1 MMESLVHFAR
11 ETLGNPG
18 LATLLDQPSFTLLQV
33 LNSVS
38 QGMNLF
44 IIASGLSLIFGV
56 LRVINF
62 AHGAFY
68 MFGAYIIY
76 SVAESYELGFW
87 TGVLAAAAGLAVMAI
102 VIERGLFRFIYDKEH
117 LMQLLL
123 TFAVVLILSDLAKII
138 WGTDQYSVSYPEGF
152 EGATNLGVTFY
163 PTYRVL
169 LIVLGPVIFIGLM
182 MFTTYTRWG
191 RLTRAATQDRE
202 MLGALG
208 VNVPVIYTGVFILG
222 SALAGVGGALAAP
235 FNSPTPGMD
244 ATLIVDCFV
253 IVIVGGLGSIV
264 GSFIGALIYGFVF
277 NFGAVIVPNWQDVFP
292 FLILLVVLLWRPQGL
307 FGRPEGE
314 HA

>member
-1 MMESLVHFAR
+1 MEALVRFVR
-11 ETLGNPG
+11 EEIGNPG
-18 LATLLDQPSFTLLQV
+18 LATLLDQPSFAFIQV

-68 MFGAYIIY
+68 MFGAYILY
-76 SVAESYELGFW
+76 SVAESFGLGFW
-87 TGVLAAAAGLAVMAI
+87 TGVAAAGAGLAILAI
-102 VIERGLFRFIYDKEH
+102 VIERGLFRYIYDKEH

-123 TFAVVLILSDLAKII
+123 TFAVVLILSDLAKMI
-138 WGTDQYSVSYPEGF
+138 WGTDQYSVSYPDGF
-152 EGATNLGVTFY
+152 EGALNLGITRY
-163 PTYRVL
+163 PTYRLL
-169 LIVLGPVIFIGLM
+169 LILVGPVILVGLM
-182 MFTTYTRWG
+182 LFTARTRWG

-222 SALAGVGGALAAP
+222 SALAGIGGALAAP
-235 FNSPTPGMD
+235 FSSPTPGMD
-244 ATLIVDCFV
+244 ATIIVDCFV

-264 GSFIGALIYGFVF
+264 GSFIGALIYGLVF
-277 NFGAVIVPNWQDVFP
+277 NFGSVIVPNWQDVFP
-292 FLILLVVLLWRPQGL
+292 FLILLAVLLWRPHGL

-314 HA
+314 GA

>member
-1 MMESLVHFAR
+1 MDALVRFAR
-11 ETLGNPG
+11 EDLGNPG
-18 LATLLDQPSFTLLQV
+18 LATLLDQPAFAFIQL

-68 MFGAYIIY
+68 MFGAYILY
-76 SVAESYELGFW
+76 SAAESFGLGFW
-87 TGVLAAAAGLAVMAI
+87 TGVAAAAAGLAAMAV
-102 VIERGLFRFIYDKEH
+102 VIERGLFRYIYDKEH

-123 TFAVVLILSDLAKII
+123 TFAVVLILTDAAKMI
-138 WGTDQYSVSYPEGF
+138 WGTDQYSVSYPDGF
-152 EGATNLGVTFY
+152 AGAVNLGITWY
-163 PTYRVL
+163 PSYRLL
-169 LIVLGPVIFIGLM
+169 LIMVGPVILVGLM
-182 MFTTYTRWG
+182 LFTARTRWG

-244 ATLIVDCFV
+244 ATIIVDCFV
-253 IVIVGGLGSIV
+253 IVIVGGLGSV
-264 GSFIGALIYGFVF
+264 AGSFIGALIYGLVF
-277 NFGAVIVPNWQDVFP
+277 NFGSVIVPNWQDVFP
-292 FLILLVVLLWRPQGL
+292 FLILLAVLLWRPQGL

-314 HA
+314 GA

>member
-1 MMESLVHFAR
+1 MESLVRFAR
-11 ETLGNPG
+11 EELGNPG
-18 LATLLDQPSFTLLQV
+18 LATLLDQPSFAFIQV

-68 MFGAYIIY
+68 MFGAYILY
-76 SVAESYELGFW
+76 SAAESFELGFW
-87 TGVLAAAAGLAVMAI
+87 TGVAAAAAGLAAMAV
-102 VIERGLFRFIYDKEH
+102 VIERGLFRYIYDKEH

-123 TFAVVLILSDLAKII
+123 TFAVVLILTDAAKMI
-138 WGTDQYSVSYPEGF
+138 WGTDQYSVSYPAGF
-152 EGATNLGVTFY
+152 DGAMNLGVTWY
-163 PTYRVL
+163 PTYRLL
-169 LIVLGPVIFIGLM
+169 LIVVGPVILAGLM
-182 MFTTYTRWG
+182 LFTARTRWG

-208 VNVPVIYTGVFILG
+208 VNVPVIYTGVFLLG

-244 ATLIVDCFV
+244 ATIIVDCFV
-253 IVIVGGLGSIV
+253 IVIVGGLGSV
-264 GSFIGALIYGFVF
+264 AGSFIGALIYGLVF
-277 NFGAVIVPNWQDVFP
+277 NFGSVIVPNWQDVFP
-292 FLILLVVLLWRPQGL
+292 FLILLAVLLWRPQGL
-307 FGRPEGE
+307 FGRAEGE
-314 HA
+314 RA

>member
-1 MMESLVHFAR
+1 MDALVRFAR
-11 ETLGNPG
+11 EELGNPG
-18 LATLLDQPSFTLLQV
+18 LATLLDQPAFAFIQV

-68 MFGAYIIY
+68 MFGAYILY

-87 TGVLAAAAGLAVMAI
+87 TGVVGAAAGLAVMAI

-123 TFAVVLILSDLAKII
+123 TFAVVLILTDLAKMI
-138 WGTDQYSVSYPEGF
+138 WGTDQYSVSYPDGF
-152 EGATNLGVTFY
+152 GGALDLGITWY
-163 PTYRVL
+163 PTYRLL
-169 LIVLGPVIFIGLM
+169 LILVGPVILIGLM
-182 MFTTYTRWG
+182 LFTTRTRWG

-202 MLGALG
+202 MLSALG

-222 SALAGVGGALAAP
+222 SALAGIGGALAAP

-244 ATLIVDCFV
+244 ATIIVDCFV

-277 NFGAVIVPNWQDVFP
+277 NFGSVIVPNWQDVFP
-292 FLILLVVLLWRPQGL
+292 FLILLAVLLWRPHGL
-307 FGRPEGE
+307 FGRPEGQT
-314 HA
+314 A

>member
-1 MMESLVHFAR
+1 MEALVRFAR
-11 ETLGNPG
+11 EELGNPG
-18 LATLLDQPSFTLLQV
+18 LATLLDQPSFAFIQV

-44 IIASGLSLIFGV
+44 IIASGLSVIFGV

-68 MFGAYIIY
+68 MFGAYILY
-76 SVAESYELGFW
+76 SVAESYGLGFW
-87 TGVLAAAAGLAVMAI
+87 TGVAGAAAGLAIMAI
-102 VIERGLFRFIYDKEH
+102 VIERGLFRYIYDKEH

-123 TFAVVLILSDLAKII
+123 TFAVVLILTDLAKMI
-138 WGTDQYSVSYPEGF
+138 WGTDQYSVSYPDGF
-152 EGATNLGVTFY
+152 GGALDLGITSY
-163 PTYRVL
+163 PTYRLL
-169 LIVLGPVIFIGLM
+169 LILVGPVILVGLM
-182 MFTTYTRWG
+182 LFTARTRWG

-222 SALAGVGGALAAP
+222 SALAGIGGALAAP

-244 ATLIVDCFV
+244 ATIIVDCFV
-253 IVIVGGLGSIV
+253 IVIVGGLGSVV

-277 NFGAVIVPNWQDVFP
+277 NFGSVIVPNWQDVFP
-292 FLILLVVLLWRPQGL
+292 FLILLAVLLWRPQGL

-314 HA
+314 GA

>member
-1 MMESLVHFAR
+1 MEALVRFAR
-11 ETLGNPG
+11 EELGNPG
-18 LATLLDQPSFTLLQV
+18 LATLLDQPVFAFIQL

-68 MFGAYIIY
+68 MFGAYILY
-76 SVAESYELGFW
+76 SAAESFELGFW
-87 TGVLAAAAGLAVMAI
+87 TGVAAAAAGLAAMAV
-102 VIERGLFRFIYDKEH
+102 VIERGLFRYIYDKEH

-123 TFAVVLILSDLAKII
+123 TFAVVLILTDAAKMI
-138 WGTDQYSVSYPEGF
+138 WGTDQYSVSYPAGF
-152 EGATNLGVTFY
+152 DGAMNLGITWY
-163 PTYRVL
+163 PTYRLL
-169 LIVLGPVIFIGLM
+169 LIVVGPVILAGLM
-182 MFTTYTRWG
+182 LFTARTRWG

-208 VNVPVIYTGVFILG
+208 VNVPVIYTGVFLLG

-244 ATLIVDCFV
+244 ATIIVDCFV
-253 IVIVGGLGSIV
+253 IVIVGGLGSV
-264 GSFIGALIYGFVF
+264 AGSFIGALIYGLVF
-277 NFGAVIVPNWQDVFP
+277 NFGSVIVPNWQDVFP
-292 FLILLVVLLWRPQGL
+292 FLILLAVLLWRPQGL
-307 FGRPEGE
+307 FGRAEGE
-314 HA
+314 RA

>member
-1 MMESLVHFAR
+1 MESLVRFAR
-11 ETLGNPG
+11 EELGNPG
-18 LATLLDQPSFTLLQV
+18 LATLLDQPSFAFIQV
-33 LNSVS
+33 LNSIS

-68 MFGAYIIY
+68 MFGAYILY

-87 TGVLAAAAGLAVMAI
+87 TGVVAAAAGLAAMSI

-123 TFAVVLILSDLAKII
+123 TFAVVLILTDLAKMI

-152 EGATNLGVTFY
+152 GGAVDLGLTRY
-163 PTYRVL
+163 PTYRLL
-169 LIVLGPVIFIGLM
+169 LIVVGPVILVGLM
-182 MFTTYTRWG
+182 LFTARTRWG

-208 VNVPVIYTGVFILG
+208 VNVPMIYTGVFILG
-222 SALAGVGGALAAP
+222 SALAGIGGALAAP
-235 FNSPTPGMD
+235 FNSPPPAWTPPSSST
-244 ATLIVDCFV
+244 A
-253 IVIVGGLGSIV
+253 S
-264 GSFIGALIYGFVF
+264 SS
-277 NFGAVIVPNWQDVFP
+277 
-292 FLILLVVLLWRPQGL
+292 
-307 FGRPEGE
+307 
-314 HA
+314 

>member
-1 MMESLVHFAR
+1 MDSLVRFAR
-11 ETLGNPG
+11 EDLGNPG
-18 LATLLDQPSFTLLQV
+18 LASLLDQPSFAFIQV

-68 MFGAYIIY
+68 MFGAYILY
-76 SVAESYELGFW
+76 SAAESWELGFW
-87 TGVLAAAAGLAVMAI
+87 TGVAAAAAGLAVVAI

-123 TFAVVLILSDLAKII
+123 TFAVVLILTDLAKMI
-138 WGTDQYSVSYPEGF
+138 WGTDQYSVSYPDGF
-152 EGATNLGVTFY
+152 GGAVDLGVTWY
-163 PTYRVL
+163 PTYRLL
-169 LIVLGPVIFIGLM
+169 LIVVGPVILVGLM
-182 MFTTYTRWG
+182 LFTARTRWG

-222 SALAGVGGALAAP
+222 SALAGIGGALAAP

-244 ATLIVDCFV
+244 ATIIVDCFV

-264 GSFIGALIYGFVF
+264 GSFIGALIYGLVF
-277 NFGAVIVPNWQDVFP
+277 NFGSVIVPNWQDVFP
-292 FLILLVVLLWRPQGL
+292 FLILLAVLLWRPWGL

-314 HA
+314 GA

>member
-1 MMESLVHFAR
+1 MDALVRFAR
-11 ETLGNPG
+11 EELGNPG
-18 LATLLDQPSFTLLQV
+18 LATLLDQPAFAFLQL
-33 LNSVS
+33 LNSIS

-68 MFGAYIIY
+68 MFGAYILY
-76 SVAESYELGFW
+76 SVAESFELGFW
-87 TGVLAAAAGLAVMAI
+87 TGVVAAAAGLAVMAV

-123 TFAVVLILSDLAKII
+123 TFAVVLILTDLAKMI
-138 WGTDQYSVSYPEGF
+138 WGTDQYSVSYPDGF
-152 EGATNLGVTFY
+152 GGAVDLGITWY
-163 PTYRVL
+163 PTYRLL
-169 LIVLGPVIFIGLM
+169 LILVGPVILIGLIL
-182 MFTTYTRWG
+182 FTARTRWG

-208 VNVPVIYTGVFILG
+208 VNVPAIYTGVFILG
-222 SALAGVGGALAAP
+222 SALAGIGGALAAP

-244 ATLIVDCFV
+244 ATIIVDCFV
-253 IVIVGGLGSIV
+253 IVIVGGLGSVV
-264 GSFIGALIYGFVF
+264 GSFIGALIYGLVF
-277 NFGAVIVPNWQDVFP
+277 NFGSVIVPNWQDVFP
-292 FLILLVVLLWRPQGL
+292 FLILLAVLLWRPQGL

-314 HA
+314 GA

>member
-1 MMESLVHFAR
+1 MEALVTFAR
-11 ETLGNPG
+11 DTLGNPG
-18 LATLLDQPSFTLLQV
+18 LATLLGSPSFASIQV

-68 MFGAYIIY
+68 MFGAYILY

-87 TGVLAAAAGLAVMAI
+87 TGVVGAAAGLAVMAI

-123 TFAVVLILSDLAKII
+123 TFAVVLIMTDLAKMI
-138 WGTDQYSVSYPEGF
+138 WGTDQYSVSYPDGF
-152 EGATNLGVTFY
+152 GGAVDLGITFY
-163 PTYRVL
+163 PTYRLL
-169 LIVLGPVIFIGLM
+169 LIVVGPVILVGLM
-182 MFTTYTRWG
+182 LFTARTRWG

-208 VNVPVIYTGVFILG
+208 VNVPVIYTGVFLLG
-222 SALAGVGGALAAP
+222 SALAGIGGALAAP

-244 ATLIVDCFV
+244 AIIIVDCFV
-253 IVIVGGLGSIV
+253 IVIVGGSAASSGASWGRSSTGSC
-264 GSFIGALIYGFVF
+264 STSA
-277 NFGAVIVPNWQDVFP
+277 
-292 FLILLVVLLWRPQGL
+292 R
-307 FGRPEGE
+307 
-314 HA
+314 

>member
-1 MMESLVHFAR
+1 MEALVRFAR
-11 ETLGNPG
+11 EELGNPG
-18 LATLLDQPSFTLLQV
+18 LATLLDQPSFAFIQV

-44 IIASGLSLIFGV
+44 IIASGLSVIFGV

-68 MFGAYIIY
+68 MFGAYIVY
-76 SVAESYELGFW
+76 SVAESYGLGFW
-87 TGVLAAAAGLAVMAI
+87 TGVAGAAAGLAIMAI
-102 VIERGLFRFIYDKEH
+102 VIERGLFRYIYDKEH

-123 TFAVVLILSDLAKII
+123 TFAVVLILTDLAKMI
-138 WGTDQYSVSYPEGF
+138 WGTDQYSVSYPDGF
-152 EGATNLGVTFY
+152 GGALNLGITRY
-163 PTYRVL
+163 PTYRLL
-169 LIVLGPVIFIGLM
+169 LILVGPVILVGLM
-182 MFTTYTRWG
+182 LFTARTRWG

-222 SALAGVGGALAAP
+222 SALAGIGGALAAP

-244 ATLIVDCFV
+244 ATIIVDCFV
-253 IVIVGGLGSIV
+253 IVIVGGLGSVV

-277 NFGAVIVPNWQDVFP
+277 NFGSVIVPNWQDVFP
-292 FLILLVVLLWRPQGL
+292 FLILLAVLLWRPQGL

-314 HA
+314 GA

>member
-1 MMESLVHFAR
+1 MEALVTFAR
-11 ETLGNPG
+11 DTLGNPG
-18 LATLLDQPSFTLLQV
+18 LATLLDQPSFAFIQV

-68 MFGAYIIY
+68 MFGAYILY

-87 TGVLAAAAGLAVMAI
+87 TGVVGAAAGLAAMAI

-123 TFAVVLILSDLAKII
+123 TFAVVLIMTDLAKMI
-138 WGTDQYSVSYPEGF
+138 WGTDQYSVSYPDGF
-152 EGATNLGVTFY
+152 GGAVDLGITFY
-163 PTYRVL
+163 PTYRLL
-169 LIVLGPVIFIGLM
+169 LIVVGPVILVGLM
-182 MFTTYTRWG
+182 LFTARTRWG

-222 SALAGVGGALAAP
+222 SALAGIGGALAAP

-244 ATLIVDCFV
+244 ATIIVDCFV

-264 GSFIGALIYGFVF
+264 GSFIGALIYGLVF
-277 NFGAVIVPNWQDVFP
+277 NFGSVIVPNWQDVFP
-292 FLILLVVLLWRPQGL
+292 FLILLVVLLWRPWGL

-314 HA
+314 GA

>member
-1 MMESLVHFAR
+1 MEALVRFAR
-11 ETLGNPG
+11 EELGNPG
-18 LATLLDQPSFTLLQV
+18 LATLLDQPSFAFIQV

-44 IIASGLSLIFGV
+44 IIASGLSVIFGV

-68 MFGAYIIY
+68 MFGAYILY
-76 SVAESYELGFW
+76 SVAESYGLGFW
-87 TGVLAAAAGLAVMAI
+87 TGVAGAAAGLAIMAI
-102 VIERGLFRFIYDKEH
+102 VIERGLFRYIYDKEH

-123 TFAVVLILSDLAKII
+123 TFAVVLILTDLAKMI
-138 WGTDQYSVSYPEGF
+138 WGTDQYSVSYPDGF
-152 EGATNLGVTFY
+152 GGALNLGITRY
-163 PTYRVL
+163 PTYRLL
-169 LIVLGPVIFIGLM
+169 LILVGPVILVGLM
-182 MFTTYTRWG
+182 LFTARTRWG

-222 SALAGVGGALAAP
+222 SALAGIGGALAAP

-244 ATLIVDCFV
+244 ATIIVDCFV
-253 IVIVGGLGSIV
+253 IVIVGGLGSVV

-277 NFGAVIVPNWQDVFP
+277 NFGSVIVPNWQDVFP
-292 FLILLVVLLWRPQGL
+292 FLILLAVLLWRPQGL

-314 HA
+314 GA